1 MKIYVVS
8 HATFENTNVFYTS
21 EEAAKQ
27 GLKTSAT
34 KYKTSEN
41 EWEIIT
47 LEEGVE
53 FESFP

>member
-8 HATFENTNVFYTS
+8 HATFENTNVFYLS

-27 GLKTSAT
+27 GLKTSSA
-34 KYKTSEN
+34 KYETSEN